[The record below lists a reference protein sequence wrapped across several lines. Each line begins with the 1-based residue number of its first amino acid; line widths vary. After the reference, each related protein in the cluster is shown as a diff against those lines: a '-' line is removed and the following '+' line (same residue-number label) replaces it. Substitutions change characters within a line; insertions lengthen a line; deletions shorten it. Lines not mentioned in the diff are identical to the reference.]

1 MFGVTIL
8 GNNSAVPAYD
18 RHPTA
23 QIVTLQD
30 TLLLIDCGEGTQMQ
44 IAKYNVRWGKIKYIL
59 ISHLHGDHYFGLI
72 GMITSMALL
81 GRQDSLHVY
90 GPTRL
95 KEIIELQLA
104 VAETTIPF
112 KLYFTALE
120 EDGLIVNENKF
131 TVSCFAT
138 QHRIPCRGFI
148 IKEKKK
154 PRKINKDTISNY
166 QIPTA
171 FYDRLKD
178 GEDFTA
184 PDGQIIKN
192 EEVTIPTS
200 PCRSYV
206 YSADTIYDRNIA
218 ELSKGANLLYHETTY
233 VKTMTENALL
243 RFHSTTHQAASIAL
257 EAGVEKLIIGHFSSK
272 YEKLEVY
279 LEEAKEVFTNTHLA
293 IEGVTHII

>member
-1 MFGVTIL
+1 
-8 GNNSAVPAYD
+8 
-18 RHPTA
+18 
-23 QIVTLQD
+23 
-30 TLLLIDCGEGTQMQ
+30 MQ
-44 IAKYNVRWGKIKYIL
+44 IAKYNVRWGKIKYIF

-72 GMITSMALL
+72 GIITSMCLL
-81 GRQDSLHVY
+81 GRQDNLHVY
-90 GPTRL
+90 GPTKL
-95 KEIIELQLA
+95 KEIIELQLS
-104 VAETTIPF
+104 VAETSIPF

-154 PRKINKDTISNY
+154 PRKINKDTISKY

-184 PDGQIIKN
+184 DGKIIRN
-192 EEVTIPTS
+192 EEVTLPTS

-206 YSADTIYDRNIA
+206 YSADTIYDRKIA
-218 ELSKGANLLYHETTY
+218 ELASGANLLYHETTY

-279 LEEAKEVFTNTHLA
+279 LEEAKEVFSNSHLA
-293 IEGVTHII
+293 IEGVTHIV

>member
-1 MFGVTIL
+1 MKGHF
-8 GNNSAVPAYD
+8 SEES
-18 RHPTA
+18 
-23 QIVTLQD
+23 LQ
-30 TLLLIDCGEGTQMQ
+30 
-44 IAKYNVRWGKIKYIL
+44 RF
-59 ISHLHGDHYFGLI
+59 S
-72 GMITSMALL
+72 
-81 GRQDSLHVY
+81 
-90 GPTRL
+90 
-95 KEIIELQLA
+95 QLA
-104 VAETTIPF
+104 SESAGVNYAENTYDF
-112 KLYFTALE
+112 ARCLMSDGSYYGVSKGEACKLGKSVPDKKKSDDA
-120 EDGLIVNENKF
+120 N
-131 TVSCFAT
+131 
-138 QHRIPCRGFI
+138 
-148 IKEKKK
+148 KEKKK
-154 PRKINKDTISNY
+154 PRKINKDTVSNY

-192 EEVTIPTS
+192 EEVTLPTS

-257 EAGVEKLIIGHFSSK
+257 EACVDKLIIGHFSSK